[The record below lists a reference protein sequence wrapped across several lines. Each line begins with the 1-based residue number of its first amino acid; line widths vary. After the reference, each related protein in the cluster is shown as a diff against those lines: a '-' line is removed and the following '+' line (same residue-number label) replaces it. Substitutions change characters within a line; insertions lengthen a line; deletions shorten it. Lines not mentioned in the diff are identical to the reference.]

1 MLGAGAMS
9 LSSVC
14 VVTNALRLRSF
25 KTNYII
31 KEDSEVMSSN
41 VKKIK
46 IEGMSCNHCKMT
58 VEKVLKELSG
68 VKKVEVDL
76 GKKEAIMEADRNI
89 DERKIK
95 EVIEEEGFE
104 VKEIK

>member
-14 VVTNALRLRSF
+14 VVTNALRLRRF